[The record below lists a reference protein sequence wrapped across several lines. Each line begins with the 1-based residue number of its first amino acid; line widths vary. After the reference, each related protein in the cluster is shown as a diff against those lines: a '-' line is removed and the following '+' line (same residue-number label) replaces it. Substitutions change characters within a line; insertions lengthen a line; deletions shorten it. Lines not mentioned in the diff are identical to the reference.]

1 MKANL
6 VSNSYWFIL
15 SILVVWA
22 SENSQHGIQRAYKE
36 GCSDFSGPGAGEACK
51 DIQYGWERGR

>member
-6 VSNSYWFIL
+6 VSNSYWFVL

-36 GCSDFSGPGAGEACK
+36 GCSDFSGTGAGET
-51 DIQYGWERGR
+51 G